1 MKQIVRLII
10 IVFLFLNST
19 NSLHSQKCKY
29 YVNESDPITG
39 EEHKAINTLVKI
51 AHPFNFSQ
59 IGAWGIDF
67 DRIGDKYS
75 IISRLVIEND
85 INEQIQRGDSL
96 LIKLDSGKII
106 TLYSNSAVSPKS
118 LNDPNEK
125 AKKNYISTYPIS
137 KDDFALL
144 CTNEIVFLRI
154 NVSQVVFDLEV
165 EGKQIKKLQEAAK
178 CIFK

>member
-1 MKQIVRLII
+1 MFV
-10 IVFLFLNST
+10 FLNST
-19 NSLHSQKCKY
+19 NSLYSQKCKY
-29 YVNESDPITG
+29 YVDESDPITG
-39 EEHKAINTLVKI
+39 EEHKAINTLVKF

-59 IGAWGIDF
+59 IGGWGIDF

>member
-1 MKQIVRLII
+1 MKLIVRLII
-10 IVFLFLNST
+10 VVFLFLNSA

>member
-1 MKQIVRLII
+1 MKQIIRLII
-10 IVFLFLNST
+10 VMFVFLNST
-19 NSLHSQKCKY
+19 NSLYSQKCKY
-29 YVNESDPITG
+29 YVDESDPITG

-59 IGAWGIDF
+59 IGGWGIDF